1 MNLSAVTGIGT
12 PCLACHLIIILY
24 FFMNSFIEAIL
35 IKTHEMLLENDD
47 LGHPL
52 EHTKRKIKHLDE
64 AVCSLR
70 THVIKNGFENE
81 QEEILF
87 FKKQKPEII
96 SAGIAESR
104 KHTILVNK
112 PIGTAELQVSYFEEE
127 LRVAHNFLRSNSY
140 YYQYYKNGLEDLD
153 PLYFK
158 RKSGALLIPFTEVT
172 DTDAEFATPV
182 SSLFARFIACEH
194 VQQFLI
200 RQIAEVKYS
209 GLGVSN
215 TIANGEGELK
225 WTGDQINIV
234 ELAYG
239 LWLTGQLNNGN
250 ASLNQIVRWLEQNLN
265 VNIGIVQRRF
275 AEIERRKRLSST
287 KFIDQMKK
295 SILEKIES
303 ANA

>member
-1 MNLSAVTGIGT
+1 
-12 PCLACHLIIILY
+12 
-24 FFMNSFIEAIL
+24 MNSIIEAIL
-35 IKTHEMLLENDD
+35 FKTHEMLLENDD
-47 LGHPL
+47 LGNPL
-52 EHTKRKIKHLDE
+52 ERTKRKIKLLDE
-64 AVCSLR
+64 AVGSLR
-70 THVIKNGFENE
+70 THVIKNGFEND

-87 FKKQKPEII
+87 FKKQKPEIV
-96 SAGIAESR
+96 SAGIAESQ
-104 KHTILVNK
+104 KYTIILNK
-112 PIGTAELQVSYFEEE
+112 PIGTNELQIDYFEDE
-127 LRVAHNFLRSNSY
+127 LRFAHSFLRSNNF

-158 RKSGALLIPFTEVT
+158 RKSGALLVPFPGVT
-172 DTDAEFATPV
+172 DTDNEFATPV
-182 SSLFARFIACEH
+182 SSLFARFMACEH

-200 RQIAEVKYS
+200 RQIAEIKYS
-209 GLGVSN
+209 GSGALGPL
-215 TIANGEGELK
+215 ANAESELK

-265 VNIGIVQRRF
+265 VNIGVVQRRF